1 MKLKIINAKD
11 YPPIRH
17 FEIAELSDIVIIAG
31 ANGSGK
37 TRLKNA
43 IVETFR
49 NPNAPQIEVTV
60 QSTRPDQE
68 SKLWGAEEITLKPDA
83 PSAEFQ
89 TYMASRT
96 RGGTYTGSVIQI
108 DSNRHVAPIKFQP
121 ITLATP
127 DPDDE
132 EIPNTYY
139 LELFTDRWQVIVNKI
154 FQKVANRDSKISAY
168 VKANPEKRGEEAIK
182 KFPDPF
188 LPYQDLFSKLLPDKK
203 LLSIDAKQLREFQY
217 TIGDSSSLPFSSLSS
232 GEQEVIKIAFDL
244 TWKRIRHCVILL
256 DEPELHLHPTLTF
269 RLIETMKSIGDNTN
283 QYFFFTHSADLIST
297 YYSSGNVFFI
307 DVEDAKGNQAKRL
320 SALDTNHFQTARA
333 LGSNLGLFAVGKKL
347 VFIEG
352 DEASIDRLTY
362 HKLAQSSFPEAYML
376 PTGSV
381 ENILALN
388 RISEEL
394 QHSIFG
400 IDFFMIRDRDG
411 LSNDQIGALEKNLR
425 FKCLRR
431 RHVENYYLDAEVLSL
446 VAKHL
451 YLDAGWHDAGFV
463 KSKLKEI
470 AESQLEQ
477 AVLLSMKQFVT
488 VNGTIDAPRISDVH
502 KKTAEDLESEFSA
515 AVGASMTQVDGIC
528 KSASLAQ
535 MFKKERKQ
543 FQRALK
549 FGTWNV
555 VFPGKLIFG
564 VFCGELGEP
573 ANRIRQ
579 AYIDIALEK
588 KPKVFSEIHN
598 ILSGFRSIK

>member
-11 YPPIRH
+11 FPPLRH
-17 FEIAELSDIVIIAG
+17 FEIAELGDIVIIAG

-37 TRLKNA
+37 TRLKDA
-43 IVETFR
+43 IVQTFR
-49 NPNAPQIEVTV
+49 NPNAPQIEVTI

-68 SKLWGAEEITLKPDA
+68 SKVWGAEEITLKPGA
-83 PSAEFQ
+83 PSAEIQ
-89 TYMASRT
+89 SYMASRT

-108 DSNRHVAPIKFQP
+108 DSNRSVQPIKFQP

-132 EIPNTYY
+132 EIPKTYY
-139 LELFTDRWQVIVNKI
+139 LELFTNRWQDIVNKI
-154 FQKVANRDSKISAY
+154 FQKVANRDTKISAY
-168 VKANPEKRGEEAIK
+168 VKANPQKRGEEAIK

-203 LLSIDAKQLREFQY
+203 LMSIDAKQLREFEY
-217 TIGDSSSLPFSSLSS
+217 TIGDSSPLPFSSLSS

-244 TWKRIRHCVILL
+244 TRKRIRHCVIFL

-269 RLIETMKSIGDNTN
+269 RLIETMKGIGDNTN

-307 DVEDAKGNQAKRL
+307 DAEDSKGNQAKRL
-320 SALDTNHFQTARA
+320 SALDANHFQTARA

-362 HKLAQSSFPEAYML
+362 HKLAQASFPEAHML

-388 RISEEL
+388 RLSEEL

-431 RHVENYYLDAEVLSL
+431 RHIENYYLDAEVLSL

-451 YLDAGWHDAGFV
+451 YLDAAWHDAGFV
-463 KSKLKEI
+463 KSKLKAI

-502 KKTAEDLESEFSA
+502 NKTAEDLESEFSS
-515 AVGASMTQVDGIC
+515 AVGASMAQVGSIC

-535 MFKKERKQ
+535 MFNKERKQ

-549 FGTWNV
+549 FGSWEV

-564 VFCGELGEP
+564 AFCGELGEP